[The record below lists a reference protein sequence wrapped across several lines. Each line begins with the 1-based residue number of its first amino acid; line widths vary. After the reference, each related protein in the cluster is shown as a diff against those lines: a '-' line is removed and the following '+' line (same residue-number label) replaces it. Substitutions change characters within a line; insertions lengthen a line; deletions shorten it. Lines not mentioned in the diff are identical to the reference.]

1 MSKSNKISNKTAPSS
16 SLKAI
21 KISPENRAA
30 IEKALRVVNGRA
42 SQHCFDRY
50 SEIIEIVGEAE
61 QWLTD
66 KLPKK
71 LWRGTQYEQQSG
83 RVLAKAYKYAARTTT
98 IRIERRASGWFLR
111 AITPSTL
118 WPDSHPAEN
127 VFLTK
132 AQSDE
137 FLRRAQTQYE
147 VIREEQPVAQAA

>member
-1 MSKSNKISNKTAPSS
+1 MNNSNNISNKETSSS

-30 IEKALRVVNGRA
+30 IEKALHVVNGRA

-50 SEIIEIVGEAE
+50 SEIIEVVDQAE

-83 RVLAKAYKYAARTTT
+83 RVLAKAYKYAASTTT

-111 AITPSTL
+111 GITPSML

-127 VFLTK
+127 VYLTK

-137 FLRRAQTQYE
+137 FLRRVQTQDE
-147 VIREEQPVAQAA
+147 VIREEQPVAQVA